1 MTVEPYSFKALF
13 NKIDFEKIQE
23 HPNILIA
30 ASFWDEERYCAAKTC
45 YKFMRAIDDLIDDYK
60 AANREIPESEKER
73 LMGDV
78 NYWIGIIKNMN
89 PCNPMQE
96 ELTETLDKFRI
107 PIWPL
112 QNFAKSMVYDI
123 HHDGFQSLQA
133 FLEYAEGASVA
144 PAAIFVHICGVNG
157 NNGQYNVPE
166 FDVAEAARP
175 CALFSYLVHIIRDF
189 QKDQRNNLNYFA
201 DNLIQQYGL
210 TRKALEEFAMNGDVD
225 DRFRA
230 LVKEYYILADKYR
243 QETYDIIK
251 KIKPYVEPRYQ
262 LSLEIIFNL
271 YLMVYERIDLSKG
284 RFTKE
289 ELNPSPNEVKERV
302 YQAILKFGQDQ

>member
-1 MTVEPYSFKALF
+1 MTVESYSFKALF

-89 PCNPMQE
+89 PCNSMQE

-144 PAAIFVHICGVNG
+144 PAAIFVHLCGVNG

-201 DNLIQQYGL
+201 DSLIQQYGL
-210 TRKALEEFAMNGDVD
+210 TRKALKEFAMNDDVD
-225 DRFRA
+225 DRFRRG
-230 LVKEYYILADKYR
+230 VSGD
-243 QETYDIIK
+243 T
-251 KIKPYVEPRYQ
+251 
-262 LSLEIIFNL
+262 L
-271 YLMVYERIDLSKG
+271 Y
-284 RFTKE
+284 
-289 ELNPSPNEVKERV
+289 
-302 YQAILKFGQDQ
+302 